1 LYGLHVILLTSLISS
16 SVLTASE
23 LTLNTTL
30 SATNITAILAIEERT
45 VQQAGRAAEAI
56 QGGQRY
62 PGQAVPMAYTY
73 DEF

>member
-1 LYGLHVILLTSLISS
+1 MYFNSLMSF
-16 SVLTASE
+16 SVLDVSD

-30 SATNITAILAIEERT
+30 SDKDIAAILAINERS
-45 VQQAGRAAEAI
+45 VQQSGRGAEVI

-62 PGQAVPMAYTY
+62 PGQAVPMAHAY

>member
-1 LYGLHVILLTSLISS
+1 MSF
-16 SVLTASE
+16 SVSD

-30 SATNITAILAIEERT
+30 SAKDIAAILATNERS
-45 VQQAGRAAEAI
+45 VQQAGRGAEAI

-62 PGQAVPMAYTY
+62 PGQAVPMVHAY